1 MNRIL
6 PLAAN
11 SPLQKRSRKRSPP
24 PPPPAVAAKPG
35 ARRTTRRPA
44 AVNLGV
50 LDELMGYALRRA
62 QVAVYQD
69 FLRSVGK
76 LEIRPVQFAA
86 LVLIGANPGISQI
99 VVANAL
105 GLDRSAVVLLV
116 DLLEGRQLAER
127 RPSGTDRR
135 AYSIVLTDGG
145 RQLLAKLK
153 RLAADHDRRVTAD
166 LSEEERS
173 RLLDYLRRIYRR

>member
-1 MNRIL
+1 MNRII

-11 SPLQKRSRKRSPP
+11 SPLQKRSRKRKAPP
-24 PPPPAVAAKPG
+24 PSKEAAAKPG
-35 ARRTTRRPA
+35 GRRTTRRPA

-50 LDELMGYALRRA
+50 LDELIGYALRRA

-69 FLRSVGK
+69 FLRSVGD
-76 LEIRPVQFAA
+76 LEIRPVHFAA

-135 AYSIVLTDGG
+135 AYSIVLTDVG
-145 RQLLAKLK
+145 RQLLARLK
-153 RLAADHDRRVTAD
+153 RLAAEHNRRVTTD
-166 LSEEERS
+166 LSEEERF